1 MLNRQQKGGWKGM
14 KLTCYVT
21 DKKIGSEKE
30 REWEEVPRTSLLI
43 NADLASLD
51 SPSDAVSIM
60 LELPFC
66 VRRKKNVL
74 GKPLNA
80 LI

>member
-1 MLNRQQKGGWKGM
+1 M

-30 REWEEVPRTSLLI
+30 REWEEVPRTSLLV
-43 NADLASLD
+43 NADLASLE
-51 SPSDAVSIM
+51 SPSDAGSTM

-66 VRRKKNVL
+66 LEGKKVL
-74 GKPLNA
+74 SNTCSRWQSRLYSRPL
-80 LI
+80 